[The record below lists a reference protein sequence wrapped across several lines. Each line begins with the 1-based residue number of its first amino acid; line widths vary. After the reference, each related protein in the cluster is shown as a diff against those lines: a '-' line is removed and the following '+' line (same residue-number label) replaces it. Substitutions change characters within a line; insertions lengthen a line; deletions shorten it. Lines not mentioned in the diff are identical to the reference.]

1 MSVGLL
7 VGAGVVAVGAGLV
20 SFLCNTLSENEIKK
34 QNEMRAKYE
43 EYERSVNRGIKQIN
57 EYKNRR
63 IRSLHAAYDEELHNL
78 EAANK
83 KRCVAQLK
91 DLINYYE
98 QSACKRLEEA
108 ESYLA
113 EIKGVIET
121 LKQSQKSGRTNT
133 MVRINAQNQ
142 LMKEMQEGHEK
153 LHAYTVYLRK
163 YIKNLKYAAKNETKP
178 EPYSLLLP
186 DDFLYR
192 GKLVFWKK
200 SEIREKGTVR
210 IHNANYQNYSFQ
222 EFDFIKDYDDDSL
235 IPLMADNFNL
245 ETYQME
251 LSASKGFFKNVII
264 NSPRVGILADVTGYT
279 ERGVIQLTYNNSIE
293 LRLPKANLANP
304 KRTPP
309 IGAELRVFPIRWN
322 FTLSSGF
329 PVEVSERAADS
340 LLNYK
345 FDDIP
350 LIFTEENWQEF
361 KNHIIENNLTDS
373 EDEWKIAPFDEAE
386 IPNVK
391 KIKMQ
396 LGTELVFS
404 ADIKTDR
411 HNNAYFS
418 YNGLLG
424 KEYSIK
430 PDDVFLGIECSL
442 NNVLISERDKLDE
455 KTYQNM
461 CNLSIMV
468 FNEFKLQHQIK
479 LSQNGLQYYKRW
491 AEVTDRLITFLMKGK
506 TIFAEISGVNR
517 GERYDRKIGGIGYT
531 VHFTNPESIKKYIE
545 GIYDGTYKNY
555 HAIEFYIEMERGS
568 YAPVEISHDCSSMYV
583 YGKGTDEFFQEPHSA
598 VLLFNKEFPYTEYKQ
613 SYSLHQFMTGKLVN
627 SYLQI
632 CALDGKNI
640 VEKKNPLNIENFF
653 NKDLAEDEHKK
664 KTVQDVLAEEN
675 IFMIQG
681 PPGTGKTTVIVE
693 MIMQYI
699 SNNKFS
705 NILIVSQANVAV
717 DNVLKK
723 IINKVPAKIIRCGQN
738 EKIDYEIRDIGFEK
752 RYNDYVE
759 KIYAK
764 QNSGCDKN
772 ILNRW
777 IEIIDSEKGYNP
789 DIGELIMKGH
799 RIIGAT
805 CLGLAKKKIG
815 LDRINFDLVII
826 DEAGKALPAE
836 ILIPYIKAKKVILIG
851 DHKQLPPTINT
862 ALYDD
867 EKVEIEDRSVYAQEL
882 FELSFF
888 YRMFEAAPDT
898 NKTMLTTQY
907 RMPALIGSLVSELF
921 YDGKVKNGA
930 STFDK
935 KPLYF
940 DSNLTLIDMSNDKTY
955 HENEKKSNSVIN
967 EREVEILM
975 NIILDILKK
984 NYSQKIRIAVITPYL
999 GQRLSILKAFRDCE
1013 IDINKYGIDINTVD
1027 AFQGDEA
1034 EIVIFCTTRAN
1045 KPTKYFSDY
1054 RRINVAL
1061 SRAKNELI
1069 IIGSSKYFYK
1079 FKNEESVLPKLAD
1092 YIKQHGKIVFVK
1104 GKK

>member
-1 MSVGLL
+1 MIFGLL
-7 VGAGVVAVGAGLV
+7 VGAGVVAVGAGV
-20 SFLCNTLSENEIKK
+20 ISFLCNTLSESEIKK

-57 EYKNRR
+57 EYKSRR
-63 IRSLHAAYDEELHNL
+63 IRSLHEAYDEELHNL

-142 LMKEMQEGHEK
+142 LMREMQEGHEK

-186 DDFLYR
+186 DNFLYK

-251 LSASKGFFKNVII
+251 LSASKGFFKNIII

-279 ERGVIQLTYNNSIE
+279 ERGVIQLTYNNSVE

-461 CNLSIMV
+461 CDLSIMV

-759 KIYAK
+759 KIHAK

-815 LDRINFDLVII
+815 LDKINFDLVII